1 MVETGQVAV
10 VHYTARLASGPDAGD
25 VVDTTDVDVALAEDA
40 YDGSRDY
47 EPLEFEV
54 GAGEVFDAVDDA
66 VRGMEPGDDRKLSL
80 DPDDTFGPYSDD
92 RVVEVPREGLEERS
106 GVEATPG
113 EIVVSDA
120 GDSGWIT
127 EVTEDT
133 ATVDFNHE
141 LADERLDVELRV
153 LDAR

>member
-1 MVETGQVAV
+1 MVESGQTAV
-10 VHYTARLASGPDAGD
+10 VHYTARLASGPDAGAL
-25 VVDTTDVDVALAEDA
+25 VDTTDVDVALGEDA
-40 YDGSRDY
+40 YDGNRDY

-54 GAGEVFDAVDDA
+54 GAGGVFDAVDEA
-66 VRGMEPGDDRKLSL
+66 VREMEPGDARELTL
-80 DPDDTFGPYSDD
+80 DPDDAFGPYRDE

-106 GVEATPG
+106 GVEAAPG

-120 GDSGWIT
+120 GDSGW
-127 EVTEDT
+127 VTDVSEDT

-153 LDAR
+153 LEAR

>member
-1 MVETGQVAV
+1 MAESGQTAV
-10 VHYTARLASGPDAGD
+10 VHYTARLASGPDAGAL
-25 VVDTTDVDVALAEDA
+25 VDTTDVDVALAEDA
-40 YDGSRDY
+40 YDGTRDY

-54 GAGEVFDAVDDA
+54 GAGETFDAVDDA
-66 VRGMEPGDDRKLSL
+66 MGEMESGDTRTLTL
-80 DPDDTFGPYSDD
+80 GPDDAFGPYSDE

-106 GVEATPG
+106 GVEVTPG

-127 EVTEDT
+127 DVSEDT

-141 LADERLDVELRV
+141 LADERLDVELQV
-153 LDAR
+153 LDVR